1 MYEAHYGFRE
11 KPFSLLPDPSFLY
24 LSKKHRMALA
34 MLEYGLAN
42 QAGFTVVS
50 GGIGT
55 GKTTLIRHLLNNLEQ
70 DITVGL
76 ISNTHR
82 SFGELLQWILLAFNL
97 DYRDKGKVELYQA
110 FVDFM
115 IQEYARNRRTVLIVD
130 EAQNMAP
137 ETLEELRMLSNVN
150 ADKDQV
156 LQVVLVGQE
165 ELRDTLRR
173 PDLVQFAQRITVD
186 YHLTPLTAEE
196 TRDLIRHR
204 LEAAGGDPELFTEA
218 AAEIAHRF
226 SGGVPRLVNLLCDT
240 ALVYGYAE
248 QLDRIDADLMSEVVR
263 EKQAG
268 GLFPAPPPGA
278 SRTDQP
284 VPEPARPETPPVAGQ
299 TLPPATVP
307 AAPPATATAAEPAQ
321 PPARTV
327 PDSDPDL
334 DPALVQTRPFRVAI
348 VGESAVLR
356 RHLRR
361 LIEPYNIRVVG
372 EFGLQDSQSPELN
385 PYHVDI
391 LLIDISEAA
400 EDCTAEICD
409 LITEW
414 NIPVLFNDCQQ
425 TQASLDGRDPQ
436 FAQRLVAKLVDL
448 LPPQLRVDPA
458 ARPNRA

>member
-1 MYEAHYGFRE
+1 MYETHYGFRE

-204 LEAAGGDPELFTEA
+204 LQAAGGDPDLFTDEA
-218 AAEIAHRF
+218 AAIAHRF

-278 SRTDQP
+278 ARTDQP
-284 VPEPARPETPPVAGQ
+284 VPEPARPEMPPAAGQ
-299 TLPPATVP
+299 EPSPAAEPPPAVTATP
-307 AAPPATATAAEPAQ
+307 AAP
-321 PPARTV
+321 TV

-372 EFGLQDSQSPELN
+372 EFGLEDSHSPELN

-448 LPPQLRVDPA
+448 LPPQLRADPA

>member
-24 LSKKHRMALA
+24 LSRKHRMALA

-97 DYRDKGKVELYQA
+97 DYRDKGKVDLYQT
-110 FVDFM
+110 FLDFM
-115 IQEYARNRRTVLIVD
+115 IQEYAQNRRTVLIVD

-137 ETLEELRMLSNVN
+137 ETLEELRMLSNIN

-204 LEAAGGDPELFTEA
+204 LETAGGDPELFTEEA
-218 AAEIAHRF
+218 AAIAHRF

-248 QLDRIDADLMSEVVR
+248 QLERIDAGLMQEVVR

-278 SRTDQP
+278 ARTDQP
-284 VPEPARPETPPVAGQ
+284 ERGAASSSVPSAPAQDAPAAGRPARPAA
-299 TLPPATVP
+299 ATVAPVETVAP
-307 AAPPATATAAEPAQ
+307 AAAATGT
-321 PPARTV
+321 
-327 PDSDPDL
+327 PDP

-361 LIEPYNIRVVG
+361 LIEPYNIRVTG
-372 EFGLQDSQSPELN
+372 EFGLEDSQSPELN

-409 LITEW
+409 LITDW

-436 FAQRLVAKLVDL
+436 FAQRLVAKLIDL
-448 LPPQLRVDPA
+448 LPPQLRADPAA